1 MAARK
6 RVSRKKKGSGAAGVL
21 LFLFLVAA
29 AAIAATAWFVFL
41 PAGPST
47 ETFVEVAPGS
57 SSAQIAAQLEQSG
70 IIRSRYAFGAVR
82 LWKRGTLKAGEYR
95 FDHPTSVP
103 EVYARIARGDVFTLS
118 VTIPEGSNRFD
129 IAKRLQEAG
138 LDKNSEF
145 LPATISNTAL
155 VADLDLEA
163 KSLEGYLFPDT
174 YRFQRKASGAQI
186 AAAMVRRFH
195 IQAAQTGLTGPAQ
208 ASPAQPSQSPSGKTA
223 PGSAAASTSAA
234 NATNIHAIVTLAS
247 LVERETAIPTERS
260 LVASVLTNRLAKGM
274 PLMTD
279 PSVIYGLET
288 EGHWRGAIYQSD
300 LLHDTPYNTYRHPG
314 LPPGPIANP
323 GLAALRAALHPSNTS
338 YLYFVAAG
346 DNPQGHSLFSTTLE
360 EHNRNVAIYRKAI
373 KDASKDA
380 SGDSSGHTPGGSKSH

>member
-1 MAARK
+1 MAGRK
-6 RVSRKKKGSGAAGVL
+6 RATRTKKGSGAAGAL
-21 LFLFLVAA
+21 LFLFLLAA
-29 AAIAATAWFVFL
+29 AATGAAAWFVFL
-41 PAGPST
+41 PAGPSS
-47 ETFVEVAPGS
+47 ETFVEIASGS
-57 SSAQIAAQLEQSG
+57 TSAQIAAQLEQSG
-70 IIRSRYAFGAVR
+70 IVRSRYAFDAVR

-95 FDHPTSVP
+95 FDHPASVP

-129 IAKRLQEAG
+129 IANRLKEAG
-138 LDKNSEF
+138 LDQNGDF
-145 LPATISNTAL
+145 LAATISSAAL

-174 YRFQRKASGAQI
+174 YRFQRKATGAQI
-186 AAAMVRRFH
+186 ASAMVHRFRT
-195 IQAAQTGLTGPAQ
+195 QAAQIGLVQ
-208 ASPAQPSQSPSGKTA
+208 SQQSKTTQ
-223 PGSAAASTSAA
+223 TSAA
-234 NATNIHAIVTLAS
+234 NIHSIVTLAS
-247 LVERETAIPTERS
+247 LVERETAVPNERS
-260 LVASVLTNRLAKGM
+260 LVASVLSNRLAKGM

-279 PSVIYGLET
+279 PAVIYGLET
-288 EGHWRGAIYQSD
+288 EGRWRGAIYQSD

-323 GLAALRAALHPSNTS
+323 GLSALRAAMHPSNTS

-373 KDASKDA
+373 KDASA
-380 SGDSSGHTPGGSKSH
+380 QAAGGPKSR